1 MIRHPAFGASTRR
14 ARLHGAGAVVRAVAA
29 CALVVLAGSCARKG
43 PPSGGPPD
51 MVPPRVVAS
60 VPDSGAAAV
69 PRDARLSVTFSESME
84 PRSAGDAFSLSP
96 PVEIVQQRW
105 SGRTL
110 TLVLGDT
117 LAANRT
123 YTWFVSPGARDRHG
137 NPLERGYA
145 FVFTTAESLPKG
157 VLEGTLEARGF
168 SATGT
173 YLWCYDAARTGV
185 PDSTARD
192 FDALG
197 FVDREGGF
205 RVVGLPAPGR
215 YRLWVFADLDRN
227 RSFEPERDVL
237 AAADTLIELT
247 AEQPTLS
254 GIRLRVTN
262 PRAPATVKATV
273 VDTLGMTAGGLWA
286 RAVPADSTLTR
297 RFEPLAAEEFELSLP
312 AGTWNLRVFR
322 DLDRSRT
329 WDEGVEPAS
338 DEIVLTLG
346 PADEVTKLVFVIRR
360 PAAR

>member
-1 MIRHPAFGASTRR
+1 MIRQPAPGPGPRRPRVLRVGALVRT
-14 ARLHGAGAVVRAVAA
+14 AVA
-29 CALVVLAGSCARKG
+29 CALVASAGACARKG

-51 MVPPRVVAS
+51 MVPPRVVGS

-84 PRSAGDAFSLSP
+84 PRSANDAFSLSP
-96 PVEIVQQRW
+96 PIEIVQQRW

-117 LAANRT
+117 LAADRT

-145 FVFTTAESLPKG
+145 FVFSTAESLPKG
-157 VLEGTLEARGF
+157 VLEGTLESRGF
-168 SATGT
+168 AATGT
-173 YLWCYDAARTGV
+173 YLWCYEASRTGV

-215 YRLWVFADLDRN
+215 YKLWVFADLDRN

-247 AEQPTLS
+247 AEQPVHS

-262 PRAPATVKATV
+262 PRAPATVKASV
-273 VDTLGMTAGGLWA
+273 VDTLGMTAGGRWL
-286 RAVPADSTLTR
+286 RAVPADSTLSR
-297 RFEPLAAEEFELSLP
+297 RFEPLTGDGFEISLP

-338 DEIVLTLG
+338 DEVVLTLG
-346 PADEVTKLVFVIRR
+346 PADEVTNLTFVIRR
-360 PAAR
+360 PATR